1 MSTTGEPASKDF
13 IGELIHILAEDR
25 KFSSTEIAETLWLSL
40 QIQPSVEI
48 VTDEPQPID
57 EIVGDKTESVTEPP
71 SIPSTPFEPRLQSA
85 PRVNVSTSIPKAGVL
100 PAKALPVWIFDPPML
115 TDALSIM
122 RALKPLLRK
131 VATGAGRKLDESATV
146 DQVARTQL
154 CLPILEPDCE
164 PWFDIVLAVD
174 RGQSMH
180 LWQRLADDLVRVLR
194 RYGAF
199 RDLQVFDI
207 EVNTTAQK
215 SVEPVLLRSHPTR
228 PGHRPSE
235 LIDQRGRR
243 IVIVLSDCAGEYW
256 WDGTL
261 LPMLQ
266 TWSKAMPVVIWQML
280 PEWMWERTALGR
292 GNPVALRNCIPG
304 ASNQRLMMRLIER
317 EVPNDAQ
324 QRVSIPVVTSEVR
337 SLSNWSLMLAGDRRE
352 VTPGFLLPQRGG
364 RVPRAKA
371 IEAIARDRLIQN
383 DGVDSEDTLGV
394 EIESIARDRVQRF
407 RQLSSPQA
415 RRLVML
421 LSAAPVITLPVMRL
435 IRDSMMHEVKSP
447 IPVAEVFLSGLLQ
460 RLSGQENI
468 EPNLVQYDFVSKAR
482 EVLLQV
488 LPEVETIEVIN
499 SVSAAVE
506 KNWNQHSSQDFR
518 AFLTNPQAEVP
529 EGLEGLR
536 SFASV
541 TANILERLGGEYA
554 SFVRQLRQGTG
565 EEPLPENIGFEEDF
579 PLQDLEY
586 EVAKLIDFPPL
597 QPCEYEFA
605 TISAI
610 LDPFE
615 YETATISRQ
624 NRLLVLRS
632 AWIIR
637 RRRATAWGYTE
648 IISTET
654 GEEIGLDLMAIL
666 GGSFKMGAPNGESDS
681 PENERP
687 QHQVTLQPFYLGRYA
702 VTQAQWQ
709 MVAGYKSEGRELNA
723 DPSAFKRDNRPVE
736 NVSWEDAQE
745 FCKRLSKHSG
755 KPYRLPSEAEW
766 EYACRAGTETPFHFG
781 ATISPELANYDG
793 TSTYKNSPKGK
804 FRGETSDVG
813 SFPAN
818 DWGLHDM
825 HGNVFEWCQDNW
837 YSNYEGAPIDG
848 SAWLTGNENDTH
860 IIRGGSWNDD
870 SRACRSACR
879 YYNTPDYRNDF
890 VGFRLACDLPRTLH
904 GQNW

>member
-13 IGELIHILAEDR
+13 IGELIRILAEDR

-57 EIVGDKTESVTEPP
+57 DIVEDITESVTEPP
-71 SIPSTPFEPRLQSA
+71 SIPSTPFESRLQSE

-207 EVNTTAQK
+207 EVNTTVQK

-304 ASNQRLMMRLIER
+304 VSNQRLMMRLIER

-371 IEAIARDRLIQN
+371 IEDIARDRLIQN
-383 DGVDSEDTLGV
+383 GGVDNEDTLGA
-394 EIESIARDRVQRF
+394 EIESIARARVQRF

-421 LSAAPVITLPVMRL
+421 LAAAPVITLPVMRL

-460 RLSGQENI
+460 RLPGQENI

-506 KNWNQHSSQDFR
+506 KSWNQHSNQDFR

-541 TANILERLGGEYA
+541 TANILERLGCEYA

-597 QPCEYEFA
+597 QSCEYEFA
-605 TISAI
+605 TIAI

-615 YETATISRQ
+615 FETATITQ
-624 NRLLVLRS
+624 KNRMLGLRKD
-632 AWIIR
+632 WVIR

-702 VTQAQWQ
+702 VTQAQWRI
-709 MVAGYKSEGRELNA
+709 VSGYKSERRELKA
-723 DPSAFKRDNRPVE
+723 DPSSFKGDTRPVE

-745 FCKRLSKHSG
+745 FCNRLSKHSG

-781 ATISPELANYDG
+781 ETISPELANYDG
-793 TSTYKNSPKGK
+793 TFTYNNGFKRKL
-804 FRGETSDVG
+804 RGETSDVG

-818 DWGLHDM
+818 DWGLYEM
-825 HGNVFEWCQDNW
+825 HGNIWEWCQDN
-837 YSNYEGAPIDG
+837 YHSNYKGAPANG
-848 SAWLTGNENDTH
+848 SAWQIYNKSDFRVL
-860 IIRGGSWNDD
+860 RGGSWYYNP
-870 SRACRSACR
+870 RACRSASR
-879 YYNTPDYRNDF
+879 SYSTPYYCLNG
-890 VGFRLACDLPRTLH
+890 VGFRLVCDFPETLH
-904 GQNW
+904 SQNW